1 MGKAP
6 SLPLAKKNY
15 SNTKKNQKNNGKKTI
30 RKGEINLK
38 RYCKGMNGL
47 LCA

>member
-6 SLPLAKKNY
+6 SLPLAKI
-15 SNTKKNQKNNGKKTI
+15 TATQKKNQKNNGKKTT